1 MPAKNQRQDAR
12 RDENEP
18 EIVNELE
25 RNGFVTERIS
35 NPGDLV
41 VWNHL
46 SRHWVMLEVKVPG
59 GRMTPKQKQY
69 REDHPDVEIPIVET
83 KEQALMEVRMR

>member
-18 EIVNELE
+18 EIVRELE
-25 RNGFVTERIS
+25 RNGFVTERIGS
-35 NPGDLV
+35 PGDLL
-41 VWNHL
+41 VWNHI
-46 SRHWVMLEVKVPG
+46 SRRWIVLEVKMPK
-59 GRMTPKQKQY
+59 GRMTPKQKKY
-69 REDHPDVEIPIVET
+69 RAANPYVQIPIVET